1 MSKPKIIVIP
11 GSMRTGSHNA
21 RLAGV
26 IANKL
31 NGLGAKAQAITL
43 ADFPMPILNQD
54 DEAESGAPENARKL
68 AALIGEHHGVVLVN
82 PEYNGS
88 FTGLMKNT
96 LDWLS
101 RDVGVKVYQNRV
113 FALAACSPGMLGG
126 IRVLSHA
133 RDNLV
138 SVGADMITTQL
149 AVGGAGNAFGD
160 DGSLTNERAAG
171 LLQNLCEKLI
181 ERARTYI

>member
-1 MSKPKIIVIP
+1 MTAPKIIVIP
-11 GSMRTGSHNA
+11 GSVRTDSHNA
-21 RLAGV
+21 KLAAC
-26 IANKL
+26 IAKKL
-31 NGLGAKAQAITL
+31 NELGADARAISL
-43 ADFPMPILNQD
+43 ADYPMPILNQD
-54 DEAESGAPENARKL
+54 DEKESGAPQEAKDL
-68 AALIGEHHGVVLVN
+68 AALIGEHQGVVLVN

-101 RDVGVKVYQNRV
+101 RDVGLKVFQNRV

-138 SVGADMITTQL
+138 SVGADMVTPQL
-149 AVGGAGNAFGD
+149 AVGGAASAFDENGN
-160 DGSLTNERAAG
+160 LTNERAAG
-171 LLQNLCEKLI
+171 LLQNLCESLI
-181 ERARTYI
+181 ERAQKYL

>member
-1 MSKPKIIVIP
+1 MDQPKIIVIP
-11 GSMRTGSHNA
+11 GSMRTGSHNV
-21 RLAGV
+21 RLAGI
-26 IANKL
+26 IAKQL
-31 NGLGAKAQAITL
+31 NELGADAQAITL
-43 ADFPMPILNQD
+43 ADYQMPILNQD
-54 DEAESGAPENARKL
+54 DEADTGTPEAARKL
-68 AALIGEHHGVVLVN
+68 AALIGEHQGVVLVN

-88 FTGLMKNT
+88 FSGLMKNT

-149 AVGGAGNAFGD
+149 AVGGAGKAFAED
-160 DGSLTNERAAG
+160 DTLTNERAAG
-171 LLQNLCEKLI
+171 LLKSLCESLI
-181 ERARTYI
+181 DRARTYI

>member
-1 MSKPKIIVIP
+1 MVVPKIIVIP
-11 GSMRTGSHNA
+11 GSMRNGSHNA

-26 IANKL
+26 IAKQL
-31 NGLGAKAQAITL
+31 NALGAEAQAITL
-43 ADFPMPILNQD
+43 ADYQMPLLNQD
-54 DEAESGAPENARKL
+54 EEAETGTPENARKL
-68 AALIGEHHGVVLVN
+68 AALIAEHQGVVLVN

-88 FTGLMKNT
+88 FSGLMKNT

-101 RDVGVKVYQNRV
+101 RDVGVKVFQDRV

-149 AVGGAGNAFGD
+149 AVGGAGKAFGD
-160 DGSLTNERAAG
+160 DDTLTNERAAS
-171 LLQNLCEKLI
+171 LLKNLCESLI
-181 ERARTYI
+181 ERARSYI